1 VLPGEADGNSLDSQA
16 GTSAA
21 AHEWEESGEDFTQ
34 KPSSGNEATGTA
46 ELITPMFP
54 TGCAIFS
61 FQNEATFMHFPL
73 IVKEYEKFKH
83 YRESPSPSIPWRE
96 ILLIAGYRNVT
107 EVLLHIC
114 NL

>member
-1 VLPGEADGNSLDSQA
+1 MVNSSTIETRRLEDTVNGNSD
-16 GTSAA
+16 
-21 AHEWEESGEDFTQ
+21 
-34 KPSSGNEATGTA
+34 
-46 ELITPMFP
+46 
-54 TGCAIFS
+54 